1 MERPV
6 SIIWFERCYLGA
18 TAVGLV
24 NTALSWNSSL
34 QRMAENPGAAQF
46 GPAFGGNILLFG
58 TAIAIVLTLTLWYF
72 TARRRSVVT
81 KWIITAFFGLGV
93 LGIVTSLRTGTTQP
107 GIGGVL
113 MIVAFVL
120 NALAVWQLFRPD
132 AALWFDEV
140 VA

>member
-6 SIIWFERCYLGA
+6 SIVWFERCYLGA

-24 NTALSWNSSL
+24 NTALSWNTSL
-34 QRMAENPGAAQF
+34 QRMAESPGAAQF
-46 GPAFGGNILLFG
+46 GPSFAGNILLLG
-58 TAIAIVLTLTLWYF
+58 TAVAIVIALVLWYF

-81 KWIITAFFGLGV
+81 KWIITAFFGFAVLGV
-93 LGIVTSLRTGTTQP
+93 VTSLRMGTTQP

-132 AALWFDEV
+132 ANLWFDEV